1 MIIPMVTRRQLI
13 GGAIATPF
21 ALRAGLVPSVRA
33 EGGLNVVATFSILGD
48 LVRNVGGDVISLQV
62 IVGPDGDAHTFEPS
76 PEQIT
81 WIAEADL
88 IVENGLGFEP
98 WLDDMVSAS
107 GSSATRVVATS
118 AVTPINR
125 SDEVDAEAH
134 AEETVTGEEHEDHE
148 DEQDH
153 DHGEFDPHVWQDVQ
167 NAILQVGTIRDALAE
182 ADAANASAFTS
193 NADAYLTDL
202 QALDV
207 WVRQAVDSL
216 PAEERILFTSH
227 DAFGYFAQAYG
238 FTILGTAL
246 GAVSTE
252 AADPSAGEIARL
264 IDAIKAS
271 GVTAIFLET
280 NENDDLMEQIA
291 SDAGV
296 ALAPPL
302 HGDALTEAD
311 GPAATYIDLMRS
323 NVTTIVTSLGGQVPQ
338 A

>member
-1 MIIPMVTRRQLI
+1 MQP
-13 GGAIATPF
+13 
-21 ALRAGLVPSVRA
+21 VRA
-33 EGGLNVVATFSILGD
+33 DGGLQVVATFSILGD
-48 LVRNVGGDVISLQV
+48 LVRNVGGDAITLQV

-76 PEQIT
+76 PEQIG
-81 WIAEADL
+81 WIADADL
-88 IVENGLGFEP
+88 IIENGLGFEP

-107 GSSATRVVATS
+107 GSSASRVVAT
-118 AVTPINR
+118 AAITPINR
-125 SDEVDAEAH
+125 ADEEDAEAH
-134 AEETVTGEEHEDHE
+134 AEETVTGEEHDNHE
-148 DEQDH
+148 EEGDH

-167 NAILQVGTIRDALAE
+167 NAILQVGTIRDGLSGADPAQAARFAGNAE
-182 ADAANASAFTS
+182 A
-193 NADAYLTDL
+193 YLIEL
-202 QALDV
+202 QALDA
-207 WVRQAVDSL
+207 WVRDAVESL
-216 PAEERILFTSH
+216 PVDQRILFTSH

-246 GAVSTE
+246 GAISTE

-271 GVTAIFLET
+271 GVPAIFLET

-296 ALAPPL
+296 TLAPPL

-311 GPAATYIDLMRS
+311 GVAATYIDLMRS
-323 NVTTIVTSLGGQVPQ
+323 NATTIVTSLGGTVPS